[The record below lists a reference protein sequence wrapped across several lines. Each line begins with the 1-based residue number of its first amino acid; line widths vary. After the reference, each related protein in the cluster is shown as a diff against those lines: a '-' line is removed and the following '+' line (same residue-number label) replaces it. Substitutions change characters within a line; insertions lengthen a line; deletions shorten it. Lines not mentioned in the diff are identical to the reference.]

1 MPHASM
7 PIARVVRVGATCAM
21 ILLAGPGVVSA
32 QPRASDLTDSRVA
45 DAEMRRRLEPLIPSI
60 RAALQGDSVDAQRA
74 ALAITA
80 DFPPA
85 LAIEANLSS
94 GLAAFLSKDHKDPEV
109 IALGLKSFGKSD
121 PDPADVGRIIGRH
134 VKSSDVNVRRAAAES
149 LATAA
154 QNSVPAGPSVAN
166 AAKFIDVAKQAV
178 PLLREGVGDADES
191 VQRAALEGIRNVS
204 GALTFFYTF
213 DVGLPTDDVKPKDKD
228 DRFAP
233 LAPIIKELAAVVPKM
248 SVPLAGKEP
257 VTRIAASRAAESLAL
272 LRRAIIAV
280 RGAGTD
286 PFAEGWL
293 TLREVA
299 TARLKDESPA
309 VRLAVTEALESLG
322 DALEA
327 RDYLRQATRDPN
339 VYVRWAAARALGRT
353 APARPDPKAVEA
365 DVAALAVV
373 AADRDSDVRTAGI
386 NALARFGPAAK
397 AAVPVLQEAATHGD
411 VEPRVAAIKALS
423 AVESPADSTVPL
435 LTGAL
440 AEPDLRLRRAAAS
453 GLTRFGPDAKP
464 ALAELRKAINN
475 PDQDLRLAAAEAILA
490 IERKPRLKDL

>member
-1 MPHASM
+1 
-7 PIARVVRVGATCAM
+7 M
-21 ILLAGPGVVSA
+21 ILLAGPGVLRA
-32 QPRASDLTDSRVA
+32 QLPKSDPIADRVA
-45 DAEMRRRLEPLIPSI
+45 DAEMRRKLEPLIPSI
-60 RAALQGDSVDAQRA
+60 RAALQGDNIDAQRA
-74 ALAITA
+74 ALAVTA

-85 LAIEANLSS
+85 LAAEANLSA

-109 IALGLKSFGKSD
+109 IALGLRSFGKSD
-121 PDPADVGRIIGRH
+121 PDPSDIARIVGRY
-134 VKSSDVNVRRAAAES
+134 VKSPHTIVRRAVAES
-149 LATAA
+149 LTTAV

-166 AAKFIDVAKQAV
+166 ATKFIDVAKQAV
-178 PLLREGVGDADES
+178 PLLREGVSDSDEG
-191 VQRAALEGIRNVS
+191 VQRGALEGIRAVAGQPQG
-204 GALTFFYTF
+204 GAAGLTGLYTY
-213 DVGLPTDDVKPKDKD
+213 DTGPLADEPKPKEKEKER

-233 LAPIIKELAAVVPKM
+233 LEPIIKELAGVVPKM
-248 SVPLAGKEP
+248 AVPLAGKEP
-257 VTRIAASRAAESLAL
+257 ATRITAARAAESLAL

-280 RGAGTD
+280 RGPGTD

-327 RDYLRQATRDPN
+327 REYLRQATTDQN

-353 APARPDPKAVEA
+353 APARPDLKAVEA
-365 DVAALAVV
+365 DVAALARV

-397 AAVPVLQEAATHGD
+397 AAVPVLLAAATHGD
-411 VEPRVAAIKALS
+411 IEPRVAAIKALS
-423 AVESPADSTVPL
+423 AVESPSDTTVPL
-435 LTGAL
+435 LTAAL
-440 AEPDLRLRRAAAS
+440 AEPDLRLRRAAATA
-453 GLTRFGPDAKP
+453 LVRFGPDARP
-464 ALAELRKAINN
+464 ALAELRKAINDA
-475 PDQDLRLAAAEAILA
+475 DQDLRLAAAEAILA